1 MREFFGNYTDY
12 LDEKAFLQEQ
22 SALLEKEKEQ
32 ARVKVEKVKEDKRRM
47 SYFEKQEWAIIED
60 EITDLEAKIEEIEAA
75 MLENASDYG
84 QLVSLQRDL
93 DTTNETLL
101 EKYERYEYL
110 SGLEG

>member
-1 MREFFGNYTDY
+1 
-12 LDEKAFLQEQ
+12 
-22 SALLEKEKEQ
+22 
-32 ARVKVEKVKEDKRRM
+32 M

-60 EITDLEAKIEEIEAA
+60 EITDLESKIEEIEAA

-84 QLVSLQRDL
+84 QLASLQRDL

>member
-1 MREFFGNYTDY
+1 
-12 LDEKAFLQEQ
+12 
-22 SALLEKEKEQ
+22 
-32 ARVKVEKVKEDKRRM
+32 M

-60 EITDLEAKIEEIEAA
+60 EITALEAKIEEIEAS

-84 QLVSLQRDL
+84 QLASLQRDL

>member
-1 MREFFGNYTDY
+1 MSSLATILTTLMKKPSYKSNQPSRER
-12 LDEKAFLQEQ
+12 
-22 SALLEKEKEQ
+22 KEQ

-84 QLVSLQRDL
+84 QLASLQRDL

>member
-1 MREFFGNYTDY
+1 
-12 LDEKAFLQEQ
+12 
-22 SALLEKEKEQ
+22 
-32 ARVKVEKVKEDKRRM
+32 M
-47 SYFEKQEWAIIED
+47 SYFEKQEWATIED

-84 QLVSLQRDL
+84 QLASLQRDL

-110 SGLEG
+110 SGLKG